1 MPRHALNDEEVTLLR
16 QELELLMSERQKLLQ
31 VAGAAAVLVANLDP
45 DALPQ
50 EQDTIDAA
58 EVLAESLNALPEDTL
73 KDALDAV
80 QAIPDPIGQ
89 AQAEQQARARA
100 ALD

>member
-1 MPRHALNDEEVTLLR
+1 MPLTALNDDEVTLLR
-16 QELELLMSERQKLLQ
+16 KELELLMSERHRLLQ
-31 VAGAAAVLVANLDP
+31 VAGAAAVLVANLDTET
-45 DALPQ
+45 LPQ

-58 EVLAESLNALPEDTL
+58 EMLAESLNSLSDETL

-80 QAIPDPIGQ
+80 QAIPDPEGQ
-89 AQAEQQARARA
+89 AQAEAQAQARA